1 MIILKSPREIEIMR
15 EAGRRLASVH
25 KKAREA
31 LRPGMSTY
39 ELDKL
44 IHSFILEEGGKPSFL
59 GYQGFPASSCI
70 SLNDTV
76 IHGIPSKDIILE
88 EGDVVSLDLGLI
100 YQEYHS
106 DAARTL
112 FVGQVDEEK
121 KKLVSVTKESFFK
134 GLEFCRQGYRLS
146 DISHAIQNHCE
157 SQGYSVVRE
166 FTGHGIG
173 KDLHEDP
180 AIPNYGKPGRGPRL
194 TPGMV
199 LAIEPMINLGKKD
212 IFMEKDGWTV
222 RTSDGRPSAH
232 YEHTVLITESD
243 PELLTWGDEEC

>member
-1 MIILKSPREIEIMR
+1 MIILKSAREIDIMR
-15 EAGRRLASVH
+15 EAGRRLARVH
-25 KKAREA
+25 KRAREA
-31 LRPGMSTY
+31 IRPGMSSF
-39 ELDKL
+39 ELDRL
-44 IHSFILEEGGKPSFL
+44 IHQFIIEEDGKPSFL

-76 IHGIPSKDIILE
+76 IHGIPSKDIIFK
-88 EGDVVSLDLGLI
+88 EGDIVSLDLGLI

-134 GLEFCRQGYRLS
+134 GLEFCREGYRLS
-146 DISHAIQNHCE
+146 DISSAIQRHSE
-157 SQGYSVVRE
+157 AHGFSVVRE

-180 AIPNYGKPGRGPRL
+180 AIPNYGEPGRGPKLSR
-194 TPGMV
+194 GMV

-212 IFMEKDGWTV
+212 IFMERDGWTV
-222 RTSDGRPSAH
+222 KTMDGLPSAH
-232 YEHTVLITESD
+232 YEHTVLITEAE
-243 PELLTWGDEEC
+243 PELLTWGDE